1 MLDEG
6 RSSQPEEPGAPLG
19 NVLTMQRKESCNVFP
34 SYRWETE
41 ADCDHVLQKC
51 DLDLLSLEH
60 SWALKSET
68 MSYVCAQEEEEGM
81 SWLQTFPDRRWSGLV
96 QKRMQI
102 SALQLPAERR
112 GEYG

>member
-1 MLDEG
+1 M
-6 RSSQPEEPGAPLG
+6 
-19 NVLTMQRKESCNVFP
+19 NFP
-34 SYRWETE
+34 ITDGKLRQTVIMFSKSVTWIYTR
-41 ADCDHVLQKC
+41 
-51 DLDLLSLEH
+51 SLEH